1 HSYAKTY
8 AQGHGRTETREC
20 WVLGDLDIL
29 DKAAW
34 KDLHAVARLRCTRSK
49 DNQTGQEEDR
59 FYLTSLSPTAGAE
72 AVMRAA
78 RLHWGIENG
87 LHWTLDTA

>member
-1 HSYAKTY
+1 M
-8 AQGHGRTETREC
+8 
-20 WVLGDLDIL
+20 
-29 DKAAW
+29 
-34 KDLHAVARLRCTRSK
+34 ARLRCTRSK

-78 RLHWGIENG
+78 RLHWGIENC
-87 LHWTLDTA
+87 LHWKLDTAFKDDLNRARRGNAQANL